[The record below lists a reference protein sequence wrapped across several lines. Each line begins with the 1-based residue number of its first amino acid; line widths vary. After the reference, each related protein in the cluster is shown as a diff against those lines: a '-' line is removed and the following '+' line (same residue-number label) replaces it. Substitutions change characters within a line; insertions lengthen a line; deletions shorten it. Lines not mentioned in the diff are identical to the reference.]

1 MNSTNLTAASFAAQ
15 LANVGPNQRGFVCP
29 EGMDLTPVVERG
41 DAVLL
46 AWDPG
51 HAPGNGSM
59 NRFKTVRSHRDTL
72 LRVAVPVGQS
82 KL

>member
-1 MNSTNLTAASFAAQ
+1 M
-15 LANVGPNQRGFVCP
+15 GPNQRGFVCP